1 MPPLNPILDPG
12 DGSGNSSPYFYLLL
26 NNNSQNLVW
35 NAANSQPLANIFSLT
50 LQYYLITSPS
60 IAYDIYF
67 SEPVAPW
74 LEIGGPSVSGDFITV
89 SGGTNKNISIQLIGI
104 DLLPNGV
111 YNSEIV
117 FTASGTSNGVV
128 NTYDIVSYFVTLT
141 IFNNSSASITVDKN
155 QYNVFFNRQT
165 GILSGDTVVNV
176 LNNTE
181 PLSLNFIANNFVT
194 KNNVINNFDIEE
206 FNIAS
211 NLNLPNQGTVNING
225 GLFKVD
231 NSQIANV
238 NIALTLGINSDLFV
252 DKSFIN
258 FQINKAT
265 PQTANSS
272 LYLTNPEDKSYAIT
286 VPSWLTLSQ
295 NNGST
300 SGYITVTT
308 VSSSTLPGGDYSGD
322 IVITYDNKSI
332 SIPVFLQ
339 VISFMSFNPG
349 NNNFCK
355 DIPSIIFNRMNATA
369 RILRIKM
376 SAKFNLQ
383 GIETIKE
390 NVYAIPYVADKAV
403 FNFGDKVNNQFPRRK
418 LHFFDIPDNFLL
430 MKNAVVDLVCEELD
444 SNYNLL
450 LSETLTNVKLFPGSR
465 PSGFPLLSN
474 NLFRKKNKGSVFF
487 NSKVVGEEIKIE
499 KVENTDNIDELDFGS
514 TVVKYYNF
522 PKYYNIISVHFENDN
537 LSPEWFTLTGE
548 FKMTSEFT
556 HIYANNIFKSQ
567 NEKYDFSKV
576 KMLNV
581 NTGFFLKNE
590 LLLVEKL
597 VESKLAYIKISDKIY
612 RCFSTTQKL
621 ILDDSS
627 EELLN
632 RDLDFLIVEM

>member
-1 MPPLNPILDPG
+1 MPPLTPGIDPG

-26 NNNSQNLVW
+26 SSNSQNLVW
-35 NAANSQPLANIFSLT
+35 NAANSQPLANIFNLN
-50 LQYYLITSPS
+50 LQYYLISSPN

-74 LEIGGPSVSGDFITV
+74 LSISGPSVLGDFITV
-89 SGGTNKNISIQLIGI
+89 SGGLEKNISIQLIDI

-111 YNSEIV
+111 YNAEIV

-141 IFNNSSASITVDKN
+141 IFNNSSASISVDKN

-165 GILSGDTVVNV
+165 GVLSGDTTVNI

-194 KNNVINNFDIEE
+194 KNNVIDNFDIEE

-211 NLNLPNQGTVNING
+211 NLNLPNQGSVNITG

-238 NIALTLGINSDLFV
+238 NIALTLGLNSDLFV
-252 DKSFIN
+252 DKNFIN
-258 FQINKAT
+258 FSINKAT
-265 PQTANSS
+265 PQTASSS
-272 LYLTNPEDKSYAIT
+272 LYITNPEDKSYTIT
-286 VPSWLTLSQ
+286 APSWLTLSQ
-295 NNGST
+295 NNGSS

-308 VSSSTLPGGDYSGD
+308 VSSSTLAGGDYTGD
-322 IVITYDNKSI
+322 IVIAYDNKSI

-355 DIPSIIFNRMNATA
+355 DIPSVIFNRMNATA
-369 RILRIKM
+369 RILRITM

-383 GIETIKE
+383 GIETTKE
-390 NVYAIPYVADKAV
+390 NIYAIPYVSEKAI
-403 FNFGDKVNNQFPRRK
+403 FNLGEKVNNQFPRRK
-418 LHFFDIPDNFLL
+418 THFFDIPNDFLL
-430 MKNAVVDLVCEELD
+430 MKNAVVNLVCEELD

-450 LSETLTNVKLFPGSR
+450 LSETLTDIKLFPGSK
-465 PSGFPLLSN
+465 PIAFPLLSN

-487 NSKVVGEEIKIE
+487 NSKVMGEEIKVE
-499 KVENTDNIDELDFGS
+499 KVEINDNINELNFGS
-514 TVVKYYNF
+514 TVVKYYDY
-522 PKYYNIISVHFENDN
+522 PKYYNIISVHFENEN

-548 FKMTSEFT
+548 FKITSEFT
-556 HIYANNIFKSQ
+556 HIYANNIFKNQ

-581 NTGFFLKNE
+581 NTGFFLQNE
-590 LLLVEKL
+590 LLLIEKL
-597 VESKLAYIKISDKIY
+597 VESKLAFMKINDKIY